1 MKVHVHISYRELE
14 ELCYAEKEY
23 GEVVVYCDDYNNEI
37 EIDHEEA
44 VLDFQDL
51 EYLID
56 EYLDDVL
63 KIMNKKYRNE
73 IQKLLEKVT
82 V

>member
-1 MKVHVHISYRELE
+1 MKVSVHINYRKLE
-14 ELCYAEKEY
+14 EICQADGEY
-23 GEVVVYCDDYNNEI
+23 VICDDYNDEI
-37 EIDHEEA
+37 EIDPA
-44 VLDFQDL
+44 DVVLDFQDL